1 MVILRFRR
9 FPCQAVGLAWLQLA
23 LLTGC
28 ATEHSEAIRIGTS
41 SVGSTF
47 YGLAVA
53 ISELIQDHAAINS
66 TVEPVGGS
74 VPNIFALDAN
84 RIDFAVVNAF
94 ASFSGFNGINEFP
107 RPVDIRL
114 VMQGQMSFRHFL
126 VRTEAHIDSPMDL
139 VGKTIVAERPANP
152 DLILIMNELIKS
164 YNLPRDEIQI
174 VSTTTTSEVMRAL
187 SVGSVDGAL
196 LPFGESSP
204 IVERALSDGLVQFL
218 DIPLAKRDEI
228 LQGLP
233 AAIRGGTI
241 AGGSFT
247 HQPRDVPT
255 FAMSAYLVTRG
266 DTSEETVYKIL
277 AVLLEHNEEFR
288 TYQAMAREWTL
299 ERTLSATQLPFHGGA
314 IRYFKER
321 DLWND
326 QLEIRQRVLLNG
338 T

>member
-1 MVILRFRR
+1 MVILRFLRL
-9 FPCQAVGLAWLQLA
+9 PCQALGLAGLQLA

-28 ATEHSEAIRIGTS
+28 ATDDTAAIRIGTS

-74 VPNIFALDAN
+74 VPNVFALDAN
-84 RIDFAVVNAF
+84 RIDFALVNAF
-94 ASFSGFNGINEFP
+94 ASFSGFHGINEFP

-114 VMQGQMSFRHFL
+114 VMQGQMSFRHLL
-126 VRTEAHIDSPMDL
+126 VRTEARIDSPMDL

-164 YNLPRDEIQI
+164 YGLPRDEIQI

-187 SVGSVDGAL
+187 RVGSVDGAL

-204 IVERALSDGLVQFL
+204 IVEQALSDGLVEFL

-233 AAIRGGTI
+233 AAIQGGTI
-241 AGGSFT
+241 AGGAFS
-247 HQPRDVPT
+247 HQPQDVPT
-255 FAMSAYLVTRG
+255 FAMSAYLVTRE
-266 DTSEETVYKIL
+266 DMSEETVCRIL
-277 AVLLEHNEEFR
+277 AVLLENNEEFR
-288 TYQAMAREWTL
+288 TYQAMAREWTA
-299 ERTLSATQLPFHGGA
+299 ERTLSDTQLPFHQGA

-321 DLWND
+321 DLWTD
-326 QLEIRQRVLLNG
+326 QLETRQRALLNG